1 MRYGTSYIPT
11 PWWVFRGIVR
21 NLGIYPPEYSLVDF
35 GSSKGR
41 VPLMAASAKQAF
53 GKTIGVEYVTDLYET
68 ALRNAS
74 RFPGTK
80 VEFYLH

>member
-1 MRYGTSYIPT
+1 
-11 PWWVFRGIVR
+11 
-21 NLGIYPPEYSLVDF
+21 LVDF

-80 VEFYLH
+80 VEFYLHRCCAVLHPSRALRTIFL